1 MNETIM
7 MILGIVAG
15 IIVLMFA
22 ISLIA
27 LKIIKKKH
35 EKNRYNSLPSGG
47 TDGSE
52 YGEMLVQKY
61 RNQRIEGEL

>member
-1 MNETIM
+1 MNETMII
-7 MILGIVAG
+7 ILGIVAG

-22 ISLIA
+22 LSFIA
-27 LKIIKKKH
+27 LKIIKNRH
-35 EKNRYNSLPSGG
+35 EKNRYRSLPSGG

-52 YGEMLVQKY
+52 YAEMLVQKY

>member
-7 MILGIVAG
+7 MTSIVVG
-15 IIVLMFA
+15 SVLVLMFA
-22 ISLIA
+22 IAVIALIA
-27 LKIIKKKH
+27 IKKKH
-35 EKNRYNSLPSGG
+35 EKKRYDSLPSGG